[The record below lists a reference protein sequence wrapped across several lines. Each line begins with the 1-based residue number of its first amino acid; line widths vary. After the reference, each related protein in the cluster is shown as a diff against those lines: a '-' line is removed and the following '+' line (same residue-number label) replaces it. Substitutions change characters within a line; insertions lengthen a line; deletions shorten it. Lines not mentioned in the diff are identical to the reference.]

1 MSKIGAMT
9 RTYINQS
16 PYDGGLFV
24 GDAAYNSAGNRIQA
38 NNPDGPVINF
48 IAAIAGPADYFGS
61 IFSNHETDRTMGI
74 CLQVCIECTAGI
86 ILMILFSIN

>member
-9 RTYINQS
+9 STYINQP

-38 NNPDGPVINF
+38 NNPDGPVISLQRLL
-48 IAAIAGPADYFGS
+48 AHGS
-61 IFSNHETDRTMGI
+61 IFSNHETDDGD
-74 CLQVCIECTAGI
+74 LSSS
-86 ILMILFSIN
+86 LY

>member
-9 RTYINQS
+9 STYINQP

-38 NNPDGPVINF
+38 NNPDGPVISLQRLLAQL
-48 IAAIAGPADYFGS
+48 ITSAQYFR
-61 IFSNHETDRTMGI
+61 TMRRTMGI
-74 CLQVCIECTAGI
+74 CLQVCIECTGGI